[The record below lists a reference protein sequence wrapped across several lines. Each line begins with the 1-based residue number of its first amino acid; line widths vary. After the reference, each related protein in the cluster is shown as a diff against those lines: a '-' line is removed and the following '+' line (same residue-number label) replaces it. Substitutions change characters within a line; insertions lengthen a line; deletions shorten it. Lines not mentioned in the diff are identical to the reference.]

1 MPNRIIRDAI
11 LTSVPVSTLGWP
23 EEVLYRRLMSVA
35 DDYGRCD
42 ALPQLVRS
50 RCYPLQTDQVR
61 VADITRWLAACE
73 KAGLIVLYEA
83 DGKPYLQIEKFGQ
96 QQRSASKFPPP
107 PANASKCEQMLAD
120 EHLGVVE
127 VVSVSVFD
135 PHPAGADKSRLKAS
149 TRCPES
155 FEVTDEMRQ
164 WAKAEFPSVAVDFET
179 GSFRDYTFAKA
190 RSDWAATWRNWIR
203 KASLRKGGKPAE
215 VGEIVNGVPQAPKPE
230 WMRNAL

>member
-11 LTSVPVSTLGWP
+11 LTSVPVSTLGWA

-73 KAGLIVLYEA
+73 KAGLIALYEA
-83 DGKPYLQIEKFGQ
+83 NGKPYLQIEKFGQ

-107 PANASKCEQMLAD
+107 PTNASKCQQVLAD
-120 EHLGVVE
+120 EHLGVVGVG
-127 VVSVSVFD
+127 VVSVFEL
-135 PHPAGADKSRLKAS
+135 PPAGAEKERSKAS

-155 FEVTDEMRQ
+155 FAVTDEMRQ
-164 WAKAEFPSVAVDFET
+164 WARAEFPGVAVDFET
-179 GSFRDYTFAKA
+179 ETFRDYTFAKA

-215 VGEIVNGVPQAPKPE
+215 IGEVVNGVQQAPMPD
-230 WMRNAL
+230 WMRSAL